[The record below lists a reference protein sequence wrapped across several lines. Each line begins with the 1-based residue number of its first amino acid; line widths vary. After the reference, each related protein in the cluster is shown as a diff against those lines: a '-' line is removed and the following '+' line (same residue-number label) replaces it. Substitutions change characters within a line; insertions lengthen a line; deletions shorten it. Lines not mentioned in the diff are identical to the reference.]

1 MLSKIT
7 KFILILILFYQNPL
21 YSKSNSFNKFDS
33 KDLSNYFSGIV
44 ALENKSNSEALKFF
58 NLSKVLLNQHDP
70 YLKKYVK
77 TLVLEDKVQKAISVV
92 KKNKDNKN
100 TNFFDAQL
108 LLILDDLKKNNI
120 SEAYK
125 NIDNAF
131 NYINKDRFEAVI
143 LDTLKQYVFVFKE
156 KKISSEKK
164 SYGTLS
170 LISET
175 FQRCYLDDPKTESF
189 FSNLINKNDADYSRY
204 IYFYLS
210 YLIQNNDLD
219 KIQKIINNINEINS
233 TLLLSQGKNWIE
245 NKNFEK
251 FQSVF
256 LCQDHNHII
265 GEFLFLVSN
274 LYSSQDDYER
284 SNFYL
289 YLSNFSNPKFIY
301 NLSLVSENHYF
312 NKDYLKSKKVLKNFK
327 REDSAFFWYRIKK
340 EAQIIAKE
348 KNKKD
353 SLNYISSEFNKIDK
367 PNNKMIFDLA
377 NFYKNSE
384 DYEIAIMYY
393 SKVIDDLTEDSEIK
407 SDLLYR
413 RGGSYERKGDY
424 SKADEDLLN
433 SLDINPND
441 AYVLNYLA
449 YSWLERDY
457 KIKEA
462 IEMLETAYASEN
474 DDPYII
480 DSIGWA
486 YYLVDDYHK
495 AEKFLKRAV
504 ELMPNDPIVNDHY
517 GDILWKL
524 NRKIQARYFWKNVL
538 KMEDAE
544 KDMKEKINNKLLQG
558 PQNSEIMN
566 FNKIKSY
573 AKINIAL
580 NIICKSNSLHK
591 IESLISFI
599 DFYDTILIKKIKS
612 NKHKI
617 IFNGKFSKNINSNN
631 TVKKLFRILD
641 KKRVIDHKFFIKITK
656 NIPQKAGLGGGSM
669 NASNILK
676 YLINKK
682 LIKTSKKQIN
692 EISRSIG
699 SDVILGL
706 DTTNCVLTAKN
717 EVKRFRN
724 CKKIFILVVKPNFG
738 CSTKEIYSKVR
749 KYDRIKFKI
758 PNKRMF
764 NFNYLKNMN
773 NALENIVLRKYPIL
787 KKVKSRLN
795 SLENPMFVRMT
806 GSGSAFVS
814 YYSSKKQC
822 DKAKRQFGKY
832 YKKYW
837 CISSK
842 TI

>member
-558 PQNSEIMN
+558 PQNS
-566 FNKIKSY
+566 
-573 AKINIAL
+573 
-580 NIICKSNSLHK
+580 
-591 IESLISFI
+591 
-599 DFYDTILIKKIKS
+599 
-612 NKHKI
+612 
-617 IFNGKFSKNINSNN
+617 
-631 TVKKLFRILD
+631 
-641 KKRVIDHKFFIKITK
+641 
-656 NIPQKAGLGGGSM
+656 
-669 NASNILK
+669 
-676 YLINKK
+676 
-682 LIKTSKKQIN
+682 
-692 EISRSIG
+692 
-699 SDVILGL
+699 
-706 DTTNCVLTAKN
+706 
-717 EVKRFRN
+717 
-724 CKKIFILVVKPNFG
+724 
-738 CSTKEIYSKVR
+738 
-749 KYDRIKFKI
+749 
-758 PNKRMF
+758 
-764 NFNYLKNMN
+764 
-773 NALENIVLRKYPIL
+773 
-787 KKVKSRLN
+787 
-795 SLENPMFVRMT
+795 
-806 GSGSAFVS
+806 
-814 YYSSKKQC
+814 
-822 DKAKRQFGKY
+822 
-832 YKKYW
+832 
-837 CISSK
+837 
-842 TI
+842 